1 MLNLGGRKKDL
12 CCSIN
17 NDISEFKCNRK
28 FCEYDDDFRCGED
41 PYADDASYDETDEL
55 GNDLPET
62 SLIARTDKPRQFKVD
77 FLGVLALLGTF
88 VLYVRPHTGCTHLHD
103 HQQSRRAEPPI
114 DTVFT

>member
-28 FCEYDDDFRCGED
+28 SCEYDDDFRCGED

-55 GNDLPET
+55 GNDLPRT
-62 SLIARTDKPRQFKVD
+62 SLVARQGKEREFKVD
-77 FLGVLALLGTF
+77 FLDVLALLGTF
-88 VLYVRPHTGCTHLHD
+88 YLYARCYTGCTHLHD
-103 HQQSRRAEPPI
+103 HQRNRNAVPPI